1 MASLPK
7 QLLAAA
13 ALTTGQAIGLA
24 AAAASENPEI
34 SRAISEMIRSDDEAK
49 RKRETEENFNMK
61 RICKYKEGG
70 FCTRTNPIFRD
81 QNELKAAEEW
91 VDKEH
96 ADGYARTL
104 PRLCNKHINMVR
116 IGREARQAAGEVGGV

>member
-1 MASLPK
+1 MASLLK

-24 AAAASENPEI
+24 EAAASENPEI
-34 SRAISEMIRSDDEAK
+34 PRAISEMIRSDDEAK

-70 FCTRTNPIFRD
+70 FCTCTNPIFRD

-96 ADGYARTL
+96 ADGDAATHAPAPMPTRTWG
-104 PRLCNKHINMVR
+104 
-116 IGREARQAAGEVGGV
+116 GRERGIGPNGGTRDGD